1 MRLFCEEG
9 KGLKYSEKT
18 LGYDQDTW
26 YERFEKKPPTEEEK
40 QHASLKEAGL
50 GELWA
55 GPQPAPPAE
64 PEPEVH
70 VVGRRWERLVAK
82 HYGLIPRANT
92 GSVSVREEVAKFA
105 DTTHVSDP
113 NDACKYLAIEE
124 FRCLKAETEP
134 EHAAVKC
141 LKWFEEW
148 KQCQWDQHKFNEGI
162 SYIDGPELRKAYRFA
177 PNYKYA

>member
-1 MRLFCEEG
+1 MEG
-9 KGLKYSEKT
+9 KLQHSEKT
-18 LGYDQDTW
+18 LGFDKETW

-40 QHASLKEAGL
+40 QHASMKEAGL

-55 GPQPAPPAE
+55 GPQPPPPAAAE
-64 PEPEVH
+64 PDVH
-70 VVGRRWERLVAK
+70 MAGRRWEKLVAK
-82 HYGLIPRANT
+82 HYGLIGRG
-92 GSVSVREEVAKFA
+92 GSEGHGNVREEVAQFA
-105 DTTHVSDP
+105 DTTHVADP

-124 FRCLKAETEP
+124 FRCLKMSHPEKDP
-134 EHAAVKC
+134 EHAAMKC